1 MKWCVL
7 CQRMAKIETRAA
19 VFWLEWEEA
28 GQAKLVV
35 DETKGGGH
43 AVALPVE
50 HCPMCGRAIRKD
62 AEVAEG

>member
-7 CQRMAKIETRAA
+7 CQRMAKIETRNA
-19 VFWLEWEEA
+19 VFWLEWEET
-28 GQAKLVV
+28 GQAKLVG

-50 HCPMCGRAIRKD
+50 YCPMCGRAIRR
-62 AEVAEG
+62 EGAEG